1 MVLVFCNKKTR
12 QKDAETQ
19 KYKWVMFVFD
29 VVIVCSA
36 FEESKTID
44 FGELTALMWSVR
56 FHHRFHIFSL
66 SLSLSP
72 SHLSF
77 AVYSFESVFKII
89 ALFHFMISF

>member
-66 SLSLSP
+66 S
-72 SHLSF
+72 F